1 MAKTTVSS
9 GSLSAFDV
17 SRKHRERE
25 RFEAKKIVRKI
36 LRANNVCAYIPYMVS
51 FAAFRGA
58 AHHLSVLYL
67 LRVLL

>member
-1 MAKTTVSS
+1 MCQ
-9 GSLSAFDV
+9 GNI
-17 SRKHRERE
+17 ERE

>member
-1 MAKTTVSS
+1 MVLCPLLMCQ
-9 GSLSAFDV
+9 GNI
-17 SRKHRERE
+17 ERE